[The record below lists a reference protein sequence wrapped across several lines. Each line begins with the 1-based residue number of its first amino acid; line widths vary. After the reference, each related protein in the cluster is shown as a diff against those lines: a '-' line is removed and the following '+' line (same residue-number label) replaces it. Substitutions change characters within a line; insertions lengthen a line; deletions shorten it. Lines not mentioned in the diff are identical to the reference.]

1 MEGLQNLGSTC
12 AVNSL
17 IQIICR
23 TKKLREAL
31 LTQILPDNS
40 LGNELK
46 DILDLMYV
54 RNKSLIPH
62 KFVNSL
68 YNTLQGIFIRGEQI
82 DIGELW
88 TIMFDKIST
97 EAGVP
102 YSIKLT
108 NNKIKDECNMFI
120 SKFNNNKTSL
130 WLETSQGILVNII
143 TCKMCSYNSY
153 NFEPFTCLTLDI
165 INDNIP
171 SITDMLKKYIET
183 EERIADEWRCDKC
196 NTCSNYSKTIKIW
209 KAPDVL
215 FLLIKRFKDDLN
227 KDTRY
232 IKINKSLYFGEST
245 ILENNIEKQYN
256 LSSIG
261 LHYGSLYGGHYMAI
275 CNIGNGKYYQYDDLQ
290 ITDLTANNENDINK
304 TLEKNNNGYII
315 VYESI

>member
-23 TKKLREAL
+23 TKKLRDSL

-68 YNTLQGIFIRGEQI
+68 YNILDGIFIRGEQI

-88 TIMFDKIST
+88 TFLFDKIAT
-97 EAGVP
+97 ESGVP

-108 NNKIKDECNMFI
+108 NNKIHDECNNI
-120 SKFNNNKTSL
+120 VSKFNNYKTSL

-143 TCKMCSYNSY
+143 TCKKCSYNSY
-153 NFEPFTCLTLDI
+153 NFEPFTCLSLDI
-165 INDNIP
+165 INDNTP
-171 SITDMLKKYIET
+171 SITEMLKKYLEI
-183 EERIADEWRCDKC
+183 EERDADEWKCDNCKL
-196 NTCSNYSKTIKIW
+196 CSSYTKTIKIW

-215 FLLIKRFKDDLN
+215 FLLIKRFKGDLN
-227 KDTRY
+227 KDRRF
-232 IKINKSLYFGEST
+232 IKINKSLYFGEGT
-245 ILENNIEKQYN
+245 ILENNMEKQYK

-261 LHYGSLYGGHYMAI
+261 LHYGSLHGGHYIAI
-275 CNIGNGKYYQYDDLQ
+275 CDIGNGKFYQYDDLQ
-290 ITDLTANNENDINK
+290 ISDLTKDDPTNINK
-304 TLEKNNNGYII
+304 ILEKNNDGYII
-315 VYESI
+315 VYETI